1 MQDDVYSTSLDS
13 TRHSKAAYL
22 HWIGG
27 LFFDQNKI
35 QEAEELYSRALR
47 AKEEAWGPKDTST
60 ISIVNNLAILY
71 EEQGKTQA
79 AEEMYL
85 RAIRGHERAL
95 GRSTGGSFIPW
106 EVLAPSTS
114 IKIRCRKRRR
124 RIHGWYEG
132 SRTCGPKIPCQPLT
146 PFKIFKY
153 STRIKARRRKQK
165 GCTVERLRV
174 TKRRKET
181 MHAVSNTY
189 EYSFCPGCK

>member
-95 GRSTGGSFIPW
+95 GRNKMQEAEATYP
-106 EVLAPSTS
+106 
-114 IKIRCRKRRR
+114 
-124 RIHGWYEG
+124 
-132 SRTCGPKIPCQPLT
+132 
-146 PFKIFKY
+146 
-153 STRIKARRRKQK
+153 
-165 GCTVERLRV
+165 RV
-174 TKRRKET
+174 VRGFENVWAQNT
-181 MHAVSNTY
+181 MPALDSV
-189 EYSFCPGCK
+189 